1 MKSDSRNV
9 AFPLPILWPRAVI
22 WGSLL
27 GGAHWCWLH
36 LVEWSHSTLL
46 LRLPVAVKRQMKLSC
61 CCWCFTLPSTLTH
74 PRCLSKVLK
83 KAYIGQWAWMC
94 RNLLSQVLQLEDQ
107 ALVFLLL
114 KRATHPGCSC
124 LPPLLPPRVS
134 ARNPFCLMVAP
145 LPFGPSCL
153 WGWHCLKG
161 TFYALSK
168 NKVLLLQ
175 QWRDSYALFVMV
187 CYWSGGDERGAQFG
201 EGKGPMVSLFQAFAC
216 SWLGKFGPSRAM
228 RRRLWEYKERLTVG
242 RTRVLVWK
250 LWWT

>member
-1 MKSDSRNV
+1 
-9 AFPLPILWPRAVI
+9 
-22 WGSLL
+22 
-27 GGAHWCWLH
+27 
-36 LVEWSHSTLL
+36 
-46 LRLPVAVKRQMKLSC
+46 MKLSC

-216 SWLGKFGPSRAM
+216 SWLGKFGPSRAL

-242 RTRVLVWK
+242 RTNVFGVMIVVDIVGSGLFLLSPSSILVPF
-250 LWWT
+250 L